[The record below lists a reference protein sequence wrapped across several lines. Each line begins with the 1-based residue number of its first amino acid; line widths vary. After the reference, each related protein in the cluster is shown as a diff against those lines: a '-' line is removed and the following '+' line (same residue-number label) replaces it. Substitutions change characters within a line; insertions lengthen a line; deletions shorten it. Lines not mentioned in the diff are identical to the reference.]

1 MKQQRR
7 LVLHFDIN
15 KTILMKDKVEKRTTD
30 AMVILTKADLFKYM

>member
-15 KTILMKDKVEKRTTD
+15 KTILMKDKVQKLGTD
-30 AMVILTKADLFKYM
+30 SMVIIYELLKH